1 MKLIQRVK
9 RQIGSE
15 QAPSGKAP
23 APSAPTNLKKT
34 TGAKPS
40 TRKAPAEDNPF
51 SSLPSLRETAVADRP
66 EILKKKLQ
74 ACSITF
80 DFTNAQLNATEK
92 EAKRQ
97 ALLELVE
104 YVNNTRH
111 CFNDSVIQDVI
122 EMVASN
128 IFRALPP
135 PHSKSGGEDEDEPT
149 LESAWPHLQI
159 VYEFFLRFV
168 VSHEVDPKIAK
179 KYIDQTF
186 VLMLLELFDS
196 EDPRER
202 DYLKTILH
210 RIYGKIMALRLFI
223 RKAAQNLFY
232 RIIIYNET
240 HNGVPELLEILGSI
254 INGFALPLKE
264 EHKTFLERSLLP
276 LHTAKNLNAFHQQ
289 LGYCMMQYVEKDPRL
304 CTLIIDAL
312 LRVWSVTNTSKEVL
326 FLNEVEEVLEMTQ
339 PPEFQQIQVALFNRI
354 AQCIRSPHF
363 QVAERA
369 LFIWNND
376 DVVKLINQSRQ
387 VIFPIVLS
395 ALYQNSKQH
404 WNGTVHG
411 LTYNVLKL
419 LMEADAA
426 LFDECSAKQR
436 QDTDRDTAQQEAR
449 DKAWGEL
456 TAKFNE
462 NAPQELKELC
472 IRPKIPDINADGSS
486 NLREF

>member
-1 MKLIQRVK
+1 MTQPKAGAAGGARK
-9 RQIGSE
+9 N
-15 QAPSGKAP
+15 APDD
-23 APSAPTNLKKT
+23 T
-34 TGAKPS
+34 
-40 TRKAPAEDNPF
+40 NPF
-51 SSLPSLRETAVADRP
+51 TSLPSLRETPVSERP
-66 EILKKKLQ
+66 EVLKKKLQ
-74 ACSITF
+74 ACSMIY
-80 DFTNAQLNATEK
+80 DFNSQTHVAEK

-135 PHSKSGGEDEDEPT
+135 SHSKSGGEDEDEPT

-186 VLMLLELFDS
+186 VLKLLELFDS

-223 RKAAQNLFY
+223 RKATQNLFY
-232 RIIIYNET
+232 RIIYDNES

-254 INGFALPLKE
+254 INGFAMPLKE
-264 EHKTFLERSLLP
+264 EHKVFLERSLIP
-276 LHTAKNLNAFHQQ
+276 LHKVKFLGTYHQQ
-289 LGYCMMQYVEKDPRL
+289 LSYCMMQYVEKDPRL
-304 CTLIIDAL
+304 SESIIEGL
-312 LRVWSVTNTSKEVL
+312 LRIWAVTTASKEVL
-326 FLNEVEEVLEMTQ
+326 LINEVEEILEYIQTA
-339 PPEFQQIQVALFNRI
+339 EFGRLSVKLFTRI
-354 AQCIRSPHF
+354 AKCMKSAHF

-376 DVVKLINQSRQ
+376 EIVNLINQNRATL
-387 VIFPIVLS
+387 FPIVLGP
-395 ALYQNSKQH
+395 LYNNSKQH

-411 LTYNVLKL
+411 LSYNVLKL
-419 LMEADAA
+419 LMEADPT
-426 LFDECSAKQR
+426 LFDECSSKHRLQSD
-436 QDTDRDTAQQEAR
+436 QETKDTEGRDQAWEQIMAPYSGAPNGLLEA
-449 DKAWGEL
+449 W
-456 TAKFNE
+456 
-462 NAPQELKELC
+462 
-472 IRPKIPDINADGSS
+472 KICEKKVPDINS
-486 NLREF
+486 